1 MVCSG
6 GRRAVRGTESSLLLE
21 VRAQLESI
29 AERLGGVE
37 ARVERIDESLARIE
51 RAAQLPAGD
60 AEPPAAGAG
69 PSAAPVVR
77 LRPRAPRLDELPA
90 ELLAIMVIALPPDDE
105 LAVSLCCRK
114 LHEAALVLE
123 DSRLFGAV
131 VGAQAQVGV
140 ISCNGCARARLPVG
154 LSHVLGMKWA
164 RANDYPWGP
173 LNRANAHDLMQD
185 ESEDVASTEA

>member
-140 ISCNGCARARLPVG
+140 IVRPPVLRGDVPTHGQTRANRRAAMAARAQG
-154 LSHVLGMKWA
+154 C
-164 RANDYPWGP
+164 PWDFRTC
-173 LNRANAHDLMQD
+173 LA
-185 ESEDVASTEA
+185 